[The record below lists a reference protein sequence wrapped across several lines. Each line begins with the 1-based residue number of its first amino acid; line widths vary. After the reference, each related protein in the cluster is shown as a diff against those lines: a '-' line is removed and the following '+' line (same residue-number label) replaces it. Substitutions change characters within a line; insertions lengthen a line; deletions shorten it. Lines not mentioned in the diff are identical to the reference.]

1 MTKKMKM
8 KPENKPEMLTR
19 TVDLTRESIVDETSR
34 LVRLSFSSEE
44 PVTRQSFFS
53 DPWIEVLG
61 HERSEVDLERLNNSA
76 PVLYN
81 HDRSERGNRIG
92 VVERAWVEGGRGYA
106 EIRLSKR
113 DEVEGFWQDVKD
125 GILRNVSVAYRIN
138 ERKLEKEHKDKPD
151 LYRVTSWTPMEIS
164 LVDIPADASV
174 GIGRSAEDEPLAE
187 DAPEERSLDTQ
198 PQPNQK
204 EKTMPDKVVEKETPE
219 HLDAKRK
226 ESPQVDE
233 TRKGEIMDEGAKRA
247 LELEKSRRTEIRK
260 LFEGHDDHTTVRDQ
274 CLDDPEIDI
283 NEARKLLLDAIGK
296 SEQPAANGLR
306 VEVGETAAEKFSRAA
321 EDAIS
326 VRAGLTDDRS
336 KASELCGYQLVDIAR
351 KCLELHNVRTEGMD
365 RSTMIGRAFTHS
377 SSDFPKI
384 LENNARKAMLRG
396 YEEAPEVF
404 PRFTRVGNLSDF
416 KIHTRTG
423 IGTVASLRKVEEGGE
438 YKHTTIGERGEQIQ
452 LATYGELFSITRQ
465 AIINDDLE
473 AFTRI
478 PRTLGRAAARTVGDL
493 VFSIL
498 TDNPNMSDG
507 KSVFHADHKNLAAS
521 GTAISAASVSK
532 ARAAMRKQKDGSAT
546 LNIAP
551 RFLMTPVDLV
561 DTAAVL
567 MASET
572 NPDQANSRVRN
583 VATVNGALEVL
594 ADARL
599 DAASATAWY
608 LLADA
613 NSFDTIEVGYL
624 DGVALPFLDD
634 MDGWSID
641 GREYKVRIDAAAAPL
656 EFRTMYKNPGS

>member
-1 MTKKMKM
+1 MKTTPEKKN
-8 KPENKPEMLTR
+8 PEILTR
-19 TVDLTRESIVDETSR
+19 TVDLTRESIVDEESR

-53 DPWIEVLG
+53 DPWVEVLG
-61 HERSEVDLERLNNSA
+61 HGAGEADLERLNSSA

-81 HDRSERGNRIG
+81 HDRNERGNRIG
-92 VVERAWVEGGRGYA
+92 VVERAWIENNRGHA

-113 DEVEGFWQDVKD
+113 DEVEGFWQDVRD
-125 GILRNVSVAYRIN
+125 GILRNVSVSYRIN
-138 ERKLEKEHKDKPD
+138 ERKLQEEHKDKPD
-151 LYRVTSWTPMEIS
+151 LYRVVSWTPMEIS
-164 LVDIPADASV
+164 LVDIPADATV
-174 GIGRSAEDEPLAE
+174 GVGRSAEDEPTCGESSQE
-187 DAPEERSLDTQ
+187 DVPEERSLNTQ

-219 HLDAKRK
+219 RK
-226 ESPQVDE
+226 ESVEVDE
-233 TRKGEIMDEGAKRA
+233 KRKGEIMDEGAKRA
-247 LELEKSRRTEIRK
+247 LETEKARRTEIRG
-260 LFEGHDDHTTVRDQ
+260 LFEGHDDHSEVRDQ
-274 CLDDPEIDI
+274 CLDDPEVDV

-296 SEQPAANGLR
+296 QEQPAANGQR
-306 VEVGETAAEKFSRAA
+306 IEMGESATEKFARAA

-326 VRAGLTDDRS
+326 VRAGLLDDKS

-404 PRFTRVGNLSDF
+404 PRFTRAGNLSDF

-498 TDNPNMSDG
+498 IDNPVMSDG
-507 KSVFHADHKNLAAS
+507 VAVFHANHKNLAAS

-532 ARAAMRKQKDGSAT
+532 ARAAMRKQKDGDAT
-546 LNIAP
+546 LNIRP
-551 RFLMTPVDLV
+551 SFLLTPVDIV

-583 VATVNGALEVL
+583 LATVNGALEVL

-634 MDGWSID
+634 MDGWTID
-641 GREYKVRIDAAAAPL
+641 GREYKVRIDAAASPL
-656 EFRTMYKNPGS
+656 EYRTLYKNPGA

>member
-1 MTKKMKM
+1 M
-8 KPENKPEMLTR
+8 
-19 TVDLTRESIVDETSR
+19 
-34 LVRLSFSSEE
+34 RLSFSSEE

-61 HERSEVDLERLNNSA
+61 HGAGEADLERLNNSA

-81 HDRSERGNRIG
+81 HDRSERSNRIG
-92 VVERAWVEGGRGYA
+92 VVERAWIENGRGHA

-113 DEVEGFWQDVKD
+113 DEVEGFWQDVRD
-125 GILRNVSVAYRIN
+125 GILRNVSVSYRIN
-138 ERKLEKEHKDKPD
+138 ERKLQEEHKDKPD
-151 LYRVTSWTPMEIS
+151 LYRVISWTPMEIS
-164 LVDIPADASV
+164 LVDIPADSTV
-174 GIGRSAEDEPLAE
+174 GVGRSAEDESNSEESPVE
-187 DAPEERSLDTQ
+187 DAPEERSLDYQ

-204 EKTMPDKVVEKETPE
+204 EKTMPDKVVEKEAPE
-219 HLDAKRK
+219 RK
-226 ESPQVDE
+226 ESIEVDE
-233 TRKGEIMDEGAKRA
+233 KRKGEIMDEGAKRA
-247 LELEKSRRTEIRK
+247 LETEKARRTEIRG
-260 LFEGHDDHTTVRDQ
+260 LFEGHDDHSEVRDQ
-274 CLDDPEIDI
+274 CLDNPEIDV

-296 SEQPAANGLR
+296 QEQPAANGQR
-306 VEVGETAAEKFSRAA
+306 IEVGETEIEKFTRAA

-326 VRAGLTDDRS
+326 VRGGLEDDRS
-336 KASELCGYQLVDIAR
+336 KGNELCGYQLVDIAR

-396 YEEAPEVF
+396 YDEAPEVF
-404 PRFTRVGNLSDF
+404 PRFTRAGNLSDF

-493 VFSIL
+493 VFNIL
-498 TDNPNMSDG
+498 TGNPTMSDG
-507 KSVFHADHKNLAAS
+507 DALFHANHKNLAAS
-521 GTAISAASVSK
+521 GTAITAASVSK
-532 ARAAMRKQKDGSAT
+532 ARAAMRKQKDGDAT
-546 LNIAP
+546 LNVRP
-551 RFLMTPVDLV
+551 SFLLTPVDLV

-572 NPDQANSRVRN
+572 NPDQQNSRVRN
-583 VATVNGALEVL
+583 LATVNGALDVL

-608 LLADA
+608 LLSDA

-656 EFRTMYKNPGS
+656 EFRTMYKNPGA